1 MTPEQEIRAAA
12 LQAAATLCAH
22 FTTVETQQIP
32 GFVDI
37 QFVSAVFE
45 VQIAEGPEAALR
57 LYEASQ
63 APPAVT
69 QDAPEP
75 EPAVK
80 DVELREQEHPVGDIL
95 MMSFDDDPPTIPR
108 INPAPQAAS
117 EAPAVAASA
126 PAPEPQTADVIPL
139 AVRGTVDGKQD
150 KARRKIEGMRHQ
162 RAQKL
167 VQQAKTAKVPAHK
180 ERLRDEADEAGLT
193 EFQIEIDG
201 KLQVLGAYLA
211 SL

>member
-12 LQAAATLCAH
+12 TQAAATFCAPLGSS
-22 FTTVETQQIP
+22 FDDLL
-32 GFVDI
+32 FV
-37 QFVSAVFE
+37 AKVFE
-45 VQIAEGPEAALR
+45 AQITEGPEAALR
-57 LYEASQ
+57 VYATGQPS
-63 APPAVT
+63 AVT

-126 PAPEPQTADVIPL
+126 PVPEPQTADVIPL